1 MYEIMHVGVPVKEPV
16 LEESYAEGL
25 KVHIS
30 GPDNNPF
37 HFEYLRFEE
46 ATPLHPDVVNFTHIA
61 YKVPSIDKFIEDHHP
76 QILNEKMVVDDHL
89 DIAFV
94 KLDGTVLELMEVKE

>member
-1 MYEIMHVGVPVKEPV
+1 MYEIMHVGVPVTEPV
-16 LEESYAEGL
+16 LEEFYAEGL

-37 HFEYLRFEE
+37 KFEYLRFEE
-46 ATPLHPDVVNFTHIA
+46 GTPLHPDVVNFNHIA
-61 YKVPSIDKFIEDHHP
+61 YKVPNIDTFIKDH
-76 QILNEKMVVDDHL
+76 QALVLNERMTVDEHL

-94 KLDGTVLELMEVKE
+94 KVDGTVIELMETK

>member
-16 LEESYAEGL
+16 LEEFYAEGL

-37 HFEYLRFEE
+37 KFEYLRFEE
-46 ATPLHPDVVNFTHIA
+46 GTPFHPDVVNFTHIA
-61 YKVPSIDKFIEDHHP
+61 YKVPNIDAFIKDH
-76 QILNEKMVVDDHL
+76 QAIVLNERMTVDEHL

-94 KLDGTVLELMEVKE
+94 KVNSTVLELMEMK

>member
-16 LEESYAEGL
+16 LEEFYAEGL

-37 HFEYLRFEE
+37 KFEYLRFEE
-46 ATPLHPDVVNFTHIA
+46 DTPFHPDVVNFTHIA
-61 YKVPSIDKFIEDHHP
+61 YKVPNIDAFINDH
-76 QILNEKMVVDDHL
+76 QAIVLNERMTVDDHL

-94 KLDGTVLELMEVKE
+94 KVNGTVLELMEMK

>member
-1 MYEIMHVGVPVKEPV
+1 MYEIMHVGVPVKETV
-16 LEESYAEGL
+16 LEEFYAEGL

-46 ATPLHPDVVNFTHIA
+46 DTPLHPDVVHFTHIA
-61 YKVPSIDKFIEDHHP
+61 YKVPSIDAFIKEHNAE
-76 QILNEKMVVDDHL
+76 ILNAKMVVDENL

-94 KLDGTVLELMEVKE
+94 KVDGTVLELMEIK

>member
-16 LEESYAEGL
+16 LEEFYAEGL

-30 GPDNNPF
+30 GPDNNPLK
-37 HFEYLRFEE
+37 FEYLRFEE
-46 ATPLHPDVVNFTHIA
+46 GTPLHPDVVNLTHIA
-61 YKVPSIDKFIEDHHP
+61 YKVPNIDTFISDH
-76 QILNEKMVVDDHL
+76 QAIVLNERMTVDDHL

-94 KLDGTVLELMEVKE
+94 KVAGTVIELMEMK